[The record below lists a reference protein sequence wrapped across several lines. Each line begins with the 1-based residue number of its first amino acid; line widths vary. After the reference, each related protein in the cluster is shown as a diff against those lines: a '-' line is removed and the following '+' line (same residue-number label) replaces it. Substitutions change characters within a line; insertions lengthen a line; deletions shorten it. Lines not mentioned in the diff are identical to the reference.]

1 MTVFKKYKWTF
12 IGLAVIV
19 ITGFSLWLVRQSQE
33 SHSTYVV
40 RKSTFEKYIETKGE
54 IHGKDALFITLND
67 IFKDYELGIRDLK
80 IKDMV
85 PEGTIVKK
93 GDWVATLDQ
102 AVINQRIQEI
112 REELERRLAYLNDAI
127 IDSTISLTGMRQRIT
142 ELQFELQ
149 YSELD
154 LEQSQYES
162 PAYQRRIQTAYNQ
175 KVRQIDR
182 AKRDYELR
190 KIDQGNRL
198 RRYEERYNQYLN
210 IDKNLGIALEA
221 CDIRAPQPGMVVYA
235 RVRGNRKIRV
245 GDEVSP
251 WRPEIASIPDLSVLV
266 SETYVEE
273 IDIAKISVGDSVL
286 ISVDAVPGDVFPGT
300 ILRIANVG
308 QDLAGFES
316 KVFAITIELSESNKK
331 LLPGM
336 TSTNQIIQEIIPQQL
351 TIPRVSLF
359 ADANQCYVYLKRA
372 GKVWKRAVET
382 GAENDDYIVI
392 TSGLEERDRIL
403 TKPPVNTETL
413 AYLDM

>member
-12 IGLAVIV
+12 TGLAIIV
-19 ITGFSLWLVRQSQE
+19 IAGISLWLVRQTQE

-40 RKSTFEKYIETKGE
+40 RKNTFEKYIETKGE
-54 IHGKDALFITLND
+54 IHGKDALLITLND
-67 IFKDYELGIRDLK
+67 IFKNYELGIRDLK

-112 REELERRLAYLNDAI
+112 REEMDRRLAYLNDAI
-127 IDSTISLTGMRQRIT
+127 IDSTISLTNMRQRIS
-142 ELQFELQ
+142 ELQYDLQ

-190 KIDQGNRL
+190 RIDQANRL
-198 RRYEERYNQYLN
+198 RRYEERYSQIVK
-210 IDKNLGIALEA
+210 IDEDLKLALEA
-221 CDIRAPQPGMVVYA
+221 CNITAPQPGMVVYA
-235 RVRGNRKIRV
+235 RVRGSRKIRI

-266 SETYVEE
+266 SETFVEE

-286 ISVDAVPGDVFPGT
+286 ISVDAVPGEIFPGT
-300 ILRIANVG
+300 ILVIANVG

-316 KVFAITIELSESNKK
+316 KVFAVTVQLAESNRK

-336 TSTNQIIQEIIPQQL
+336 TSTNQIIQERIPQQL
-351 TIPRVSLF
+351 SIPRVSLF
-359 ADANQCYVYLKRA
+359 ADDNQCFVYLKRA

-392 TSGLEERDRIL
+392 TSGLEEKDRIL
-403 TKPPVNTETL
+403 TKSPANTESM
-413 AYLDM
+413 AFLDM